1 MLQETMQVSADQ
13 LYSIGFRYPKGDRVY
28 RYVQADA
35 DRQLR
40 AAYGVWSDVR
50 YAESAAIAV
59 EAAAGS
65 TVLTLT
71 CQGASVAV
79 DEFAGGLMAVNFAG
93 IYGEMYGIRRN
104 TAATVGNTFT
114 VTLDQPIT
122 TLIAVAASVLTLYHS
137 PWRRVVSQR
146 QRAIDGVAT
155 DANKTGIVGVP
166 NRYVPAGN
174 WCFIQTWGPCIVVG
188 DSGTEG
194 TADNER
200 AMQFSVNGSVM
211 RLRDLGDGLGRHQ
224 IAGFILPVT
233 TAGNMPMTEI
243 FLQIAP

>member
-1 MLQETMQVSADQ
+1 MLQDTMEVSTLQ
-13 LYSIGFRYPKGDRVY
+13 KYPIGFRIARADRVY
-28 RYVQADA
+28 RYCQADA

-40 AAYGVWSDVR
+40 AAYGVWGDVR
-50 YAESAAIAV
+50 YAESGALAV
-59 EAAAGS
+59 EAPAGS
-65 TVLTLT
+65 TILTLT
-71 CQGASVAV
+71 AVGTVAV
-79 DEFAGGLMAVNFAG
+79 NEFQGGVVAVNFAG
-93 IYGEMYGIRRN
+93 IWGEMYEIKRN
-104 TAATVGNTFT
+104 TGSAPLGTFT
-114 VTLDQPIT
+114 ITLEQPTT
-122 TLIAVAASVLTLYHS
+122 TLITVAGSVLTLFHS

-166 NRYVPAGN
+166 NRFVPADK
-174 WCFIQTWGPCIVVG
+174 WCWIQTWGPCAVIG

-200 AMQFSVNGSVM
+200 TMQFSVNGSVV

-224 IAGFILPVT
+224 LAGFILPVT
-233 TAGNMPMTEI
+233 TAGHMPFTQI